1 MILCDGSKQIVDT
14 DSDLAIRTLSQ
25 DLNQHAAAV
34 LEGRSPGRF
43 CGFILKYFGF
53 FSPQM
58 DMRAELLFQNTLGYE

>member
-34 LEGRSPGRF
+34 LEGRSQGRI
-43 CGFILKYFGF
+43 CGFIPKYFGF
-53 FSPQM
+53 FFSNAHGSCYSKVLR
-58 DMRAELLFQNTLGYE
+58 DCYE